1 MPQESMS
8 SAQSL
13 PSRAVS
19 SVLHRGQVVVKK
31 FRLLF
36 SPCNPSVLNFFG
48 GFTPNSSDSMANALQ
63 CSVQLASMAAQL
75 GGAYTDLPNP
85 PTTNFQ
91 QICNKYPTNIQLFSP
106 AQRLQEP
113 VWGCGSRGQWI
124 WCPRTILCMSAPIHS
139 PLLHAVLHAGSR
151 APKPFCKGFCTA
163 KGTDKAQPCP
173 VPQTRAVN

>member
-13 PSRAVS
+13 PSRAAS
-19 SVLHRGQVVVKK
+19 SVLHRGQVVVKE

-75 GGAYTDLPNP
+75 GGACTDLPNP
-85 PTTNFQ
+85 PITNFQ
-91 QICNKYPTNIQLFSP
+91 QICNKYPTNIQLFY
-106 AQRLQEP
+106 QHR
-113 VWGCGSRGQWI
+113 GCKSLYGAVAAGDNGFGVRGPY
-124 WCPRTILCMSAPIHS
+124 CACLLPSILHYCMRCSMQGAELPNPSA
-139 PLLHAVLHAGSR
+139 
-151 APKPFCKGFCTA
+151 KGFA
-163 KGTDKAQPCP
+163 QPKAQIRHSR
-173 VPQTRAVN
+173 VPSLRPEL